1 MTIDVDKRLRVL
13 MVGPGL
19 SSRGG
24 MATVE
29 RQLVSA
35 LPSTGIEVDFLSTY
49 EEGAIVQRVLAGLRG
64 YIRFSRI
71 LDKYDIIHIHTAS
84 RNSLRRKSRFA
95 NLAMSR
101 GKKVIFHLHG
111 GEFAVWFDNELA
123 EKDRSE
129 VRSLFDAAD
138 AVVVLSEEWAEW
150 MTSRRFNPKRLVVMH
165 NAVSVPMESCSPCSH
180 RDILFLGRLDD
191 NKGPDVL
198 LRASVQVL
206 KSHPET
212 KLVFGG
218 DGSLEKYKALANKLG
233 ISDHC
238 EFLGWVAAEEKE
250 LLFERAAVY
259 CLPSKNEGMPMSLLE
274 AMARGIPAIATP
286 VGGVP
291 QVIEDGASGFLM
303 PIDSEERLSE
313 LLSMLLA
320 DGLLRQAIGCKG
332 REKIIGS
339 FDLKNNV
346 VRLAELYWMLVRKRV
361 E

>member
-49 EEGAIVQRVLAGLRG
+49 EEGAIVQRMLAGLRG

-71 LDKYDIIHIHTAS
+71 LDKYDIVHIHTAS

-101 GKKVIFHLHG
+101 GRKVIFHLHG

-150 MTSRRFNPKRLVVMH
+150 MTSRRFSPKRLVVMH
-165 NAVSVPMESCSPCSH
+165 NAVSVPMESCSPRSH
-180 RDILFLGRLDD
+180 RDILFLGRLDE

-198 LRASVQVL
+198 LRASVRVL

-233 ISDHC
+233 ISDRC

-286 VGGVP
+286 VGGVR
-291 QVIEDGASGFLM
+291 QVIEDGIDGFLV
-303 PIDSEERLSE
+303 PVGDEIALSE
-313 LLSMLLA
+313 CISHLLGSKE
-320 DGLLRQAIGCKG
+320 LRSSVGRAG
-332 REKIIGS
+332 REKIEGKFSIEC
-339 FDLKNNV
+339 NV
-346 VRLAELYWMLVRKRV
+346 AYLEKLYANLMGQN
-361 E
+361 

>member
-1 MTIDVDKRLRVL
+1 MVDVDKRLRVL

-49 EEGAIVQRVLAGLRG
+49 EEGAIAQRLFVGFTAYL
-64 YIRFSRI
+64 RFSRI
-71 LDKYDIIHIHTAS
+71 LNDHDIVHIHTAS

-95 NLAMSR
+95 NLAIKK
-101 GKKVIFHLHG
+101 GKKVILHLHG
-111 GEFAVWFDNELA
+111 SEFAVWFDNELV
-123 EKDRSE
+123 EKERSE
-129 VRSLFDAAD
+129 VRSLFDAVD

-150 MTSRRFNPKRLVVMH
+150 MTSRRFSPQRLEVMY
-165 NAVSVPMESCSPCSH
+165 NAVSVPTRPCSPCSPQ
-180 RDILFLGRLDD
+180 DILFLGRLDAR
-191 NKGPDVL
+191 KSPDVL
-198 LRASVQVL
+198 LRASARVL

-233 ISDHC
+233 ISDQC

-286 VGGVP
+286 VGGVR
-291 QVIEDGASGFLM
+291 QVINDGIDGFLV
-303 PIDSEERLSE
+303 PVGDEIALSE
-313 LLSMLLA
+313 CISRLLDSKE
-320 DGLLRQAIGCKG
+320 LRSSVGRAG
-332 REKIIGS
+332 REKIEGKFSIEH
-339 FDLKNNV
+339 NV
-346 VRLAELYWMLVRKRV
+346 SYLEKLYANLMGQN
-361 E
+361 